1 MDYPFLSS
9 RIFFLFF
16 LLFLFFFFPYFLNFV
31 LCYVIGEITLGCKN
45 KIKKTKRKQTK
56 QKKKR
61 KQNYM
66 AAWLQMARSASNVYC
81 STCPLATKSWFIF
94 FPIILLS
101 LQSLSLLCFYF
112 CLSQS
117 VLMLHSFISFAI
129 LVYIYQ
135 FPCIFLTRFSF

>member
-1 MDYPFLSS
+1 
-9 RIFFLFF
+9 
-16 LLFLFFFFPYFLNFV
+16 
-31 LCYVIGEITLGCKN
+31 
-45 KIKKTKRKQTK
+45 
-56 QKKKR
+56 
-61 KQNYM
+61 M

-117 VLMLHSFISFAI
+117 VLNVAFFYFFCYFSIYLSISMYFSYTFFVLISLLFSMFIELLAFLYSNSFVYIIKSFFELYPYIHAFQKSAIKTELLYHSFLIRH
-129 LVYIYQ
+129 IYL
-135 FPCIFLTRFSF
+135 FH